1 MTTSR
6 PVRGL
11 AALAAGTLLWGL
23 AAGPASADNIRAGQ
37 WALAKYEA
45 ESKVWPVSQGEGVV
59 VAVIDTGVSAD
70 HQDLAGQVVPGV
82 DYSSG
87 QGDGRTDTEGH
98 GTGMASLIAGRGHG
112 DQAGVMGLAPKAK
125 ILPVRIKLSGDGDFV
140 PSEDH
145 FAEALRYA
153 VDHGAKVVN
162 MSFGG
167 GVRTNA
173 RAREALSYAL
183 SKDVVLVAS
192 TGNLGNHATP
202 VAYPAA
208 FPGVIAVGAVDQNGQ
223 MWEKSSYGPETT
235 VVAPGVDIYSADS
248 KSNSAYRTANGT
260 SDSTAYVSA
269 IAALVRSKYPDLSAG
284 QVINRIIKSAVA
296 PPDGSAVPNDHYGY
310 GIASPSKALAA
321 NPEVD
326 NGPKENPLLSR
337 PESQGSPDS
346 PAPVPTGD
354 GKDPGAKVVGDGL
367 GKTDSSGVPVYVYVL
382 AGALGLLVVVG
393 VAFLVVRSRKNGGS
407 GPPPPPPGG
416 GGHQP
421 PAPASYGQAAP
432 YGPPASY
439 GQAPQAPYGGAQQQP
454 YGYPQGPPVPPSGPP
469 APPSGQ
475 PYR

>member
-1 MTTSR
+1 MA
-6 PVRGL
+6 VF
-11 AALAAGTLLWGL
+11 ALGALLWNLGAV
-23 AAGPASADNIRAGQ
+23 AAAADTIRDSQ
-37 WALAKYEA
+37 WPLQNYRADTA
-45 ESKVWPVSQGEGVV
+45 VWPVSQGDGII
-59 VAVIDTGVSAD
+59 VAVVDSGVSNQ
-70 HQDLAGQVVPGV
+70 HQDLTGQVLPGA
-82 DYSSG
+82 DFSG
-87 QGDGRTDTEGH
+87 EGTDGRVDKIGH
-98 GTGMASLIAGRGHG
+98 GTGMAGLIAGHGHG
-112 DQAGVMGLAPKAK
+112 DGAGIMGLAPKVK
-125 ILPVRIKLSGDGDFV
+125 ILPVRVALNENGEIDAGTETKV
-140 PSEDH
+140 
-145 FAEALRYA
+145 AEAIRYS

-162 MSFGG
+162 LSI
-167 GVRTNA
+167 GVSGLRLDKETRDA
-173 RAREALSYAL
+173 VGYAV

-192 TGNLGNHATP
+192 SGNSGDRNRS
-202 VAYPAA
+202 VEYPAA
-208 FPGVIAVGAVDQNGQ
+208 FPGVVAVGAVEQQGN
-223 MWEKSSYGPETT
+223 MWPKSNSGPEVTL
-235 VVAPGVDIYSADS
+235 VAPGQGIYSPGSSSPSEYKFAS
-248 KSNSAYRTANGT
+248 GT

-454 YGYPQGPPVPPSGPP
+454 YGYPQRPPVPPSGPP

>member
-1 MTTSR
+1 M
-6 PVRGL
+6 
-11 AALAAGTLLWGL
+11 

-45 ESKVWPVSQGEGVV
+45 ESKVWPISQGDGVT

-70 HQDLAGQVVPGV
+70 HQDLTGQVVPGV

-98 GTGMASLIAGRGHG
+98 GTGLASLIAGHGHG
-112 DQAGVMGLAPKAK
+112 DQAGVMGLAPKAR

-153 VDHGAKVVN
+153 VDHGANVVN

-235 VVAPGVDIYSADS
+235 VVAPGVEIYSADS
-248 KSNSAYRTANGT
+248 KSTSAYRTANGT

-269 IAALVRSKYPDLSAG
+269 IAALVRSKYPNLSAG

-337 PESQGSPDS
+337 PESQGSPGS
-346 PAPVPTGD
+346 PDPVPTGD
-354 GKDPGAKVVGDGL
+354 AQTPKAEDGSGA
-367 GKTDSSGVPVYVYVL
+367 PVYVYVL

-393 VAFLVVRSRKNGGS
+393 VAFLIVRSRKNGGS
-407 GPPPPPPGG
+407 GPPPPP
-416 GGHQP
+416 
-421 PAPASYGQAAP
+421 APVPYGQGPP
-432 YGPPASY
+432 YGE
-439 GQAPQAPYGGAQQQP
+439 APQAPYGGAPQQP
-454 YGYPQGPPVPPSGPP
+454 YGYPQGPPAPPSGPP
-469 APPSGQ
+469 VPPSGQ